1 MKDKW
6 IRFLR
11 GLKTI
16 FSPSH
21 RRFRKF
27 VLEEMYDLEPD
38 KSMYPPEGES
48 NEK

>member
-1 MKDKW
+1 MTW

-16 FSPSH
+16 FSPAH

-27 VLEEMYDLEPD
+27 ILEDMYDLEPD
-38 KSMYPPEGES
+38 KTMYPKES
-48 NEK
+48 DENE